1 MIKGPLALDL
11 MNFGNYVGFISA
23 KGKLKDLS
31 KTDVEPLLEVTIS
44 ILEGALKEPSFSKE
58 VGTISWELG
67 SATTF
72 KNDIL
77 KQGKTVI
84 KGKNKE
90 IILEK
95 VQYWYELVYNLFGN
109 CLFSTLSGDSV
120 QKLFP
125 KAIVDEVDQESKE
138 DIQDGIWCVV
148 FSLPTPAAMALFRA
162 AERELRKYVSK
173 VGDTPATSWYDNV
186 KKLENLEKSKI
197 TNKSIRKEFDWLKEK
212 RNEAEHPD
220 KRYTQDE
227 AEGILHHLSGL
238 LKDIYSKNEQ
248 T

>member
-31 KTDVEPLLEVTIS
+31 KADVEPLLDVTIS
-44 ILEGALKEPSFSKE
+44 ILNEAWEEPSFSKE
-58 VGTISWELG
+58 VGRILWELG
-67 SATTF
+67 SARTF

-77 KQGKTVI
+77 KQGTTVI
-84 KGKNKE
+84 KGKDKE
-90 IILEK
+90 SILEK
-95 VQYWYELVYNLFGN
+95 AQYWYELIYNLFGN

-125 KAIVDEVDQESKE
+125 KAIMNKVDQESKE

-148 FSLPTPAAMALFRA
+148 FSLPTPAAMVLFRA

-186 KKLENLEKSKI
+186 KKLKNSSI
-197 TNKSIRKEFDWLKEK
+197 ANKSITKEFDWLKEK

-238 LKDIYSKNEQ
+238 LKDIYIKNEK